1 MFQLNLVQKGTSK
14 SCIASTMKR
23 QYEQEQRVRKPL
35 VICLNQIITGIL
47 LKMLKCFEAMLNIFE
62 LYKKLVKNKES

>member
-1 MFQLNLVQKGTSK
+1 
-14 SCIASTMKR
+14 MKR

>member
-1 MFQLNLVQKGTSK
+1 MFVKENPN
-14 SCIASTMKR
+14 
-23 QYEQEQRVRKPL
+23 RKKKKKKIPG
-35 VICLNQIITGIL
+35 GIL